1 MVTRVECVA
10 DFVDG
15 SLGVSYYDGETFDE
29 EIAEETVEENEEETA
44 EEVTE

>member
-15 SLGVSYYDGETFDE
+15 SLGVSYYDGETFEEEVAEENDE
-29 EIAEETVEENEEETA
+29 EAVEE
-44 EEVTE
+44 

>member
-15 SLGVSYYDGETFDE
+15 SLGVSYYDGETFE
-29 EIAEETVEENEEETA
+29 EEAVEETVEENDEGA
-44 EEVTE
+44 IEEVTE